1 MDGVR
6 IPSDSNDTGLRCE
19 SNTCIIDEMHGMT
32 TLESL
37 QKLLAEKFDLSAS
50 QLQPQS
56 ELDKIGL
63 DSLAIIE
70 FMFTIED
77 EFKIK
82 MPDERVEIKTVQ
94 DIVAVVDKLVAEQG
108 GNAA

>member
-1 MDGVR
+1 
-6 IPSDSNDTGLRCE
+6 
-19 SNTCIIDEMHGMT
+19 MT
-32 TLESL
+32 TLESM
-37 QKLLAEKFDLSAS
+37 QRLLVEKFDLQVS
-50 QLQPQS
+50 QLQPES

-70 FMFTIED
+70 FMFMLED

-94 DIVAVVDKLVAEQG
+94 DIITVVDRLVAEQG
-108 GNAA
+108 GKSS

>member
-1 MDGVR
+1 MQR
-6 IPSDSNDTGLRCE
+6 
-19 SNTCIIDEMHGMT
+19 
-32 TLESL
+32 
-37 QKLLAEKFDLSAS
+37 LLVEKFDLPAS
-50 QLQPQS
+50 QLQAES

-77 EFKIK
+77 EFNVK

-94 DIVAVVDKLVAEQG
+94 DIVAVVDRLVAEQG
-108 GNAA
+108 GNAT

>member
-1 MDGVR
+1 
-6 IPSDSNDTGLRCE
+6 
-19 SNTCIIDEMHGMT
+19 MHDMT

-37 QKLLAEKFDLSAS
+37 QKLLAEKFDLPAS
-50 QLQPQS
+50 QLQPES

-94 DIVAVVDKLVAEQG
+94 DIVAVVDRLVAEQDG
-108 GNAA
+108 KAA